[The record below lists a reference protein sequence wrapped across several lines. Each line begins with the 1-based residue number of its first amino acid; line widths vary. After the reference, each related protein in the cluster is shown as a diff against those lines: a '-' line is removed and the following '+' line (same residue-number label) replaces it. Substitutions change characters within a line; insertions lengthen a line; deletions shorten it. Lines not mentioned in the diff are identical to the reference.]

1 MWNFYSNVVYLSR
14 FLFPAVF
21 SIIFV
26 IITEVHERIE
36 IFKKKYVQVQY
47 DIYVYKI
54 NDVQEY

>member
-1 MWNFYSNVVYLSR
+1 MLSTSQGFYSQQ
-14 FLFPAVF
+14 FF

-36 IFKKKYVQVQY
+36 ILKKKYVQVQY

>member
-26 IITEVHERIE
+26 IIAEVHQRIK
-36 IFKKKYVQVQY
+36 IFKKYVQVQY
-47 DIYVYKI
+47 DIYKVSDI
-54 NDVQEY
+54 QEY